1 MPGKKSLKLPEFD
14 DARILERPN
23 GYYWQSKRS
32 GEEFGPFASLD
43 AAIGDMGSSGD
54 EALETG
60 ETLEEAEAELG
71 IADWIDPD
79 TGVPAEEG
87 VPRHEDH

>member
-14 DARILERPN
+14 DARVLERPD
-23 GYYWQSKRS
+23 GYYWQSKLS
-32 GEEFGPFASLD
+32 GEEFGPFPSLD
-43 AAIGDMGSSGD
+43 AAISDMVASDD
-54 EALETG
+54 EALEAG
-60 ETLEEAEAELG
+60 ESLEEAETELG

-79 TGVPAEEG
+79 TGLPAEEG